1 MNSKPTV
8 SGGVIDFDLTEVESF
23 RYTPVQ
29 QGIKT
34 ITVKKEATG
43 YWVAYR
49 KSKAKLHRRYIG
61 VVENVT
67 VEKLEGLAQD
77 IDNEEKQLLSDTSKP
92 VPKEKSVTN
101 SVTEYATSEEVNQ
114 LRDELT
120 ALRSEVKEALV
131 KLQAR

>member
-1 MNSKPTV
+1 MSNKPVV
-8 SGGVIDFDLTEVESF
+8 SGGVIHLELHKVESF
-23 RYTPVQ
+23 RYEPVQ

-34 ITVKKEATG
+34 ITVKKENTG

-67 VEKLEGLAQD
+67 IEKLEELAQD
-77 IDNEEKQLLSDTSKP
+77 IDNEANQLLSDTPKP
-92 VPKEKSVTN
+92 APKEKYVTESVT
-101 SVTEYATSEEVNQ
+101 SYATSEEVNQ

>member
-1 MNSKPTV
+1 MESKPAVT
-8 SGGVIDFDLTEVESF
+8 GGVINIDLNEVDSF

-29 QGIKT
+29 KGIKT
-34 ITVKKEATG
+34 VTVKKENSG

-67 VEKLEGLAQD
+67 IDKLEEIAED
-77 IDNEEKQLLSDTSKP
+77 IDREEQQLLADTPKP
-92 VPKEKSVTN
+92 APKEKYVTDSVT
-101 SVTEYATSEEVNQ
+101 SYATSEEVKQ

-120 ALRSEVKEALV
+120 ALRLEVKEALG

>member
-1 MNSKPTV
+1 MNNKPTV
-8 SGGVIDFDLTEVESF
+8 SGGVIDFNLNEVESF

-34 ITVKKEATG
+34 ITVKKENTG

-67 VEKLEGLAQD
+67 IDKLEEIAVD
-77 IDNEEKQLLSDTSKP
+77 IDNEETQLLADTPKST
-92 VPKEKSVTN
+92 PKEKYVTN

>member
-1 MNSKPTV
+1 MNNKPTV
-8 SGGVIDFDLTEVESF
+8 TDGVIDFNLNEVESF
-23 RYTPVQ
+23 RYTPIQ

-34 ITVKKEATG
+34 ITVKKENTG
-43 YWVAYR
+43 FWVGYR
-49 KSKAKLHRRYIG
+49 RSKAKLHRRYIG

-67 VEKLEGLAQD
+67 IEKLEEIAVD
-77 IDNEEKQLLSDTSKP
+77 IDNEEQQLLADTPKST
-92 VPKEKSVTN
+92 PKEKYVTN
-101 SVTEYATSEEVNQ
+101 SVTSYATSEEVNQ